1 MSSNLSRTSAFI
13 HGLKSVLKG
22 VARAKGQGD
31 DIANLPTTDVVHL
44 LHNFHLH
51 SGKLS
56 HYLKLKAVR
65 LFPAFFT
72 PPYSGA
78 KLLDVDWRPVI
89 KCFGDTTSGV
99 DDYPSSDQQDE
110 FWMYG
115 SSSLFYDSVI
125 MAHLT
130 SISYETYEDGSE
142 ASTPEDSSYRTSWCA
157 LFIAAQFYV
166 EQVVTLW
173 RPFKKEIL
181 LHSLRILQR
190 ELTIAMENF
199 GSSPPTDITFWQSFL
214 GLVSVYEHEKEGDM
228 DSEPGFRPFLESTVR
243 RQSRAMG
250 LCTWEDVRGVLSNV
264 LWPSSKVKDWYMSEI
279 WEIAM
284 ASGVG
289 SGE

>member
-1 MSSNLSRTSAFI
+1 MAGIHFAFNVG
-13 HGLKSVLKG
+13 GLQNFESTFLHHKIETVRLVRKWVSGGDPKLVAGLTKQIATLAYTEVC
-22 VARAKGQGD
+22 VARAKGQGN

-243 RQSRAMG
+243 RQ
-250 LCTWEDVRGVLSNV
+250 
-264 LWPSSKVKDWYMSEI
+264 K
-279 WEIAM
+279 
-284 ASGVG
+284 
-289 SGE
+289 